1 MLHMNRRFLSV
12 QALIEKTMAGNKI
25 DSLVIK
31 LEPTELNVREEI
43 LFKILGRIV
52 ELRNRYFFY
61 GKKLD

>member
-1 MLHMNRRFLSV
+1 MNRRFLSV
-12 QALIEKTMAGNKI
+12 QALMEKTMAGNKI

>member
-1 MLHMNRRFLSV
+1 M